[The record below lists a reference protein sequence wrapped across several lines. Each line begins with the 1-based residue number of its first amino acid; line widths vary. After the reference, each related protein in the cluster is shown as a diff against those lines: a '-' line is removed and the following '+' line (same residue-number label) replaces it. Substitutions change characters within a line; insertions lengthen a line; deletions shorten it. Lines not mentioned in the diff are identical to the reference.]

1 MNFQTLT
8 KFLGI
13 CTTSKSY
20 KCCSL
25 SPPEGGGG
33 RERYSGKLMPGGSAP
48 RSNHFVVHF
57 DRKKVEMELHLMMSC
72 LLIKGVG
79 NKYWDF
85 RSTFVTDRAPETCL
99 AVVKRR
105 VWRITKVF
113 ILFSHISL
121 VLLRSRNSLTWNIR
135 LPWLIVRK
143 FWIWIYRWDVDLV
156 SLLLFSI

>member
-1 MNFQTLT
+1 MLQ
-8 KFLGI
+8 
-13 CTTSKSY
+13 SE
-20 KCCSL
+20 
-25 SPPEGGGG
+25 PPRGGR

-121 VLLRSRNSLTWNIR
+121 VLLRSRNSLT
-135 LPWLIVRK
+135 
-143 FWIWIYRWDVDLV
+143 
-156 SLLLFSI
+156 